1 MSLLE
6 APLKLLD
13 QPIALLLETFNDGQ
27 LFSEYLVVLVKLV
40 VRLLFLSDARGER
53 LVLFLEIGDFSLL
66 SLLLTA
72 IFVSQILNYSVQL
85 HVLSLKHIVV
95 VFQLLIFFLEPA
107 FLLLCFLVV
116 PVELF
121 VVLHKQTVFMAV
133 ASLHLTNCLLMPLFP
148 ASHEPF
154 DLAQV
159 GCTTSSHW
167 QTRKCA
173 SWGDKACLTRVA
185 SVADLLNL
193 S

>member
-13 QPIALLLETFNDGQ
+13 QPIALLLETFDDGQ
-27 LFSEYLVVLVKLV
+27 LFSQYLVVLVKLV

-95 VFQLLIFFLEPA
+95 VF
-107 FLLLCFLVV
+107 
-116 PVELF
+116 
-121 VVLHKQTVFMAV
+121 
-133 ASLHLTNCLLMPLFP
+133 
-148 ASHEPF
+148 
-154 DLAQV
+154 
-159 GCTTSSHW
+159 
-167 QTRKCA
+167 
-173 SWGDKACLTRVA
+173 
-185 SVADLLNL
+185 
-193 S
+193 